1 MGKTSHTRVLLHKS
15 NSMPGWIPSQKT
27 SECKCTQVRFS
38 KTTIVTTRDSIVE
51 YDNCDNT
58 LKFMDFQ
65 CYSVQ
70 AAQPVMIQWQAAEMG
85 GVASS
90 QAAWRRGGC
99 WCGRSGVRSI
109 NLSFWVWIFV
119 GTMICFVIFFGISLS
134 SLNLVPGARIGIDS
148 IGKKRDD
155 CRRFLAALL
164 TYYLL
169 HPVNCQWRFILG

>member
-1 MGKTSHTRVLLHKS
+1 MGKTSHTRVLVHKS

-27 SECKCTQVRFS
+27 SGCKCTQVRFS

-58 LKFMDFQ
+58 LKVHGLSILLCPGCPASDD
-65 CYSVQ
+65 
-70 AAQPVMIQWQAAEMG
+70 PVT
-85 GVASS
+85 SS
-90 QAAWRRGGC
+90 RD
-99 WCGRSGVRSI
+99 GRSSVVSSSLEKRRLLMRKIWCQVEKSKFLGL
-109 NLSFWVWIFV
+109 NFWGDNDF
-119 GTMICFVIFFGISLS
+119 CFSLISLS
-134 SLNLVPGARIGIDS
+134 SYNLVPGARIGIDS